1 MAKKRIKKKK
11 TGSRRWLAVSTLAAY
26 TFAGGG
32 KLALAQKQDASSS
45 SSQNTQ
51 YLDGLPVR
59 RYDLA
64 PGNLD
69 AVVREFQKIT
79 GVTVEFSD
87 PAAAQVWSPGVAG
100 VYTATQALD
109 KLLANTGVTYRVA
122 ADKSIKLSLRSL
134 QTVIEVQ
141 ADSLQLAASTPKFT
155 EPLLNTPQTIG
166 VVSHQLV
173 EQQGAATLRD
183 ALRNVAGISLA
194 AGEGGS
200 QGDNLTIRGFT
211 ARNDLFIDGMRD
223 FGSYYRDPF
232 NTQEVEVLQGPSSAA
247 FGRGSTGGV
256 VNQASKTPDLNRYIS
271 AGLSFG
277 TDLTRR
283 GEMDVNVPLKKLGP
297 GASFRLNAMGT
308 LSDVAGR
315 DVARNRRD
323 GVAPSLSLGLGTP
336 TRLTLSYFHQNADDI
351 PDYGIPW
358 LFNGPAPVNR
368 HNYYGLENS
377 NYLRTYDDIGTTKVE
392 HDFNSKISVRNQL
405 RYANYARNVLITEP
419 RINNAT
425 LTTPLSALTV
435 TRNQLASNSTETFLD
450 EQLDMT
456 ARFETGGIR
465 HTFVTGFEAGR
476 ETSNP
481 TRPSY
486 TAPTTSLL
494 SPDPSQSL
502 NGNPG
507 ISSSV
512 TDTAVS
518 TGVYAVDTAKLGR
531 HWELTGGV
539 RFDRFSNDYSMRIAP
554 FSSFHRVDSKPTW
567 RGAISYHPVAAG
579 TLYFAAGTSFNPSA
593 ETLALSAGSANIA
606 PETNKSYEFG
616 TKWNLAQGKLAVNSS
631 WFRTTKENARETD
644 PSNPLLVVL
653 AGTQRVSGT
662 EVDITGHVTNRWDI
676 LSSYAYLDSRVV
688 GSQFFPN
695 AIGYALAN
703 VPKNTFAFWSNYRLP
718 SHFHF
723 GVGTNYVSSRTASAT
738 APLDP
743 TTGLIK
749 QVPGYWVFNAML
761 SRPLTEHID
770 LQVNAYNLA
779 NRYYYDQLHPGH
791 IVLGAGRSA
800 LVGIRFKF

>member
-1 MAKKRIKKKK
+1 
-11 TGSRRWLAVSTLAAY
+11 
-26 TFAGGG
+26 
-32 KLALAQKQDASSS
+32 
-45 SSQNTQ
+45 
-51 YLDGLPVR
+51 
-59 RYDLA
+59 
-64 PGNLD
+64 
-69 AVVREFQKIT
+69 
-79 GVTVEFSD
+79 
-87 PAAAQVWSPGVAG
+87 
-100 VYTATQALD
+100 
-109 KLLANTGVTYRVA
+109 
-122 ADKSIKLSLRSL
+122 
-134 QTVIEVQ
+134 VIEVQ
-141 ADSLQLAASTPKFT
+141 ANSMQLAASTPKFT

-166 VVSHQLV
+166 VVSRQLV

-256 VNQASKTPDLNRYIS
+256 VNQATKTPDLNRYIS

-277 TDLTRR
+277 TDATRR
-283 GEMDVNVPLKKLGP
+283 AEIDVNVPLKKLGP
-297 GASFRLNAMGT
+297 GASFRLNAMGH

-315 DVARNRRD
+315 DVATNRRD
-323 GVAPSLSLGLGTP
+323 GIAPSLSLGLGTP
-336 TRLTLSYFHQNADDI
+336 TRVTLSYLHLNADDI

-368 HNYYGLENS
+368 RNYYGLENG
-377 NYLRTYDDIGTTKVE
+377 NYLRTYDDIGTAKVE
-392 HDFNSKISVRNQL
+392 HDFNSKITVRNQL

-419 RINNAT
+419 RVNTAPLN
-425 LTTPLSALTV
+425 TPLSALTI

-456 ARFETGGIR
+456 AHFETAGIR
-465 HTFVTGFEAGR
+465 HSFVTGFEAGR

-481 TRPSY
+481 TRPSF
-486 TAPTTSLL
+486 TAPITSLL

-502 NGNPG
+502 NANPG
-507 ISSSV
+507 VASSV
-512 TDTAVS
+512 KDSAVS

-531 HWELTGGV
+531 HWEVTGGV
-539 RFDRFSNDYSMRIAP
+539 RYDRFSNDYAQFIAP
-554 FSSFHRVDSKPTW
+554 ASSFHRVDSKPTW
-567 RGAISYHPVAAG
+567 RAALSYHPIAAG

-593 ETLALSAGSANIA
+593 ETLALSAGTVNLP
-606 PETNKSYEFG
+606 PESNKSYEFG
-616 TKWNLAQGKLAVNSS
+616 TKWNLVHGKLAVNSS
-631 WFRTTKENARETD
+631 WFRTTKENARETS
-644 PSNPLLVVL
+644 PINSLLVVL
-653 AGTQRVSGT
+653 AGTQKVSGT
-662 EVDITGHVTNRWDI
+662 EVDVTGHVTSRWDI

-688 GSQFFPN
+688 GSQFFPGS
-695 AIGYALAN
+695 IGAALAN
-703 VPKNTFAFWSNYRLP
+703 VPKNTFAFWSTYRLP
-718 SHFHF
+718 SRFHF
-723 GVGTNYVSSRTASAT
+723 GVGSNYVSSRTASAT
-738 APLDP
+738 VPLDP
-743 TTGLIK
+743 TTGLVK
-749 QVPGYWVFNAML
+749 QVPGYWVFNAMV
-761 SRPLTEHID
+761 SRPITEHID

>member
-1 MAKKRIKKKK
+1 MAKKRIKKKAA
-11 TGSRRWLAVSTLAAY
+11 GSRRWLAVSTLAAY
-26 TFAGGG
+26 TLAGSG
-32 KLALAQKQDASSS
+32 KLALAQKQAASSS
-45 SSQNTQ
+45 SRQSTQ

-64 PGNLD
+64 SGDLD
-69 AVVREFQKIT
+69 AVVREFQKIA
-79 GVTVEFSD
+79 GVTIEFSD
-87 PAAAQVWSPGVAG
+87 RTAAQVWSPGVSG

-109 KLLANTGVTYRVA
+109 KLLANTAVIYRVA
-122 ADKSIKLSLRSL
+122 DDKTIHLSVRAV

-141 ADSLQLAASTPKFT
+141 ANSMQLAASTPKFT

-166 VVSHQLV
+166 VVSRQLV

-256 VNQASKTPDLNRYIS
+256 VNQATKTPDLNRYIS

-277 TDLTRR
+277 TDATRR
-283 GEMDVNVPLKKLGP
+283 AEIDVNVPLKKLGP
-297 GASFRLNAMGT
+297 GASFRLNAMGH

-315 DVARNRRD
+315 DVATNRRD
-323 GVAPSLSLGLGTP
+323 GIAPSLSLGLGTP
-336 TRLTLSYFHQNADDI
+336 TRVTLSYLHLNADDI

-368 HNYYGLENS
+368 RNYYGLENG
-377 NYLRTYDDIGTTKVE
+377 NYLRTYDDIGTAKVE
-392 HDFNSKISVRNQL
+392 HDFNSKITVRNQL

-419 RINNAT
+419 RVNTAPLN
-425 LTTPLSALTV
+425 TPLSALTI

-456 ARFETGGIR
+456 AHFETAGIR
-465 HTFVTGFEAGR
+465 HSFVTGFEAGR

-481 TRPSY
+481 TRPSF
-486 TAPTTSLL
+486 TAPITSLL

-502 NGNPG
+502 NANPG
-507 ISSSV
+507 VASSV
-512 TDTAVS
+512 KDSAVS

-531 HWELTGGV
+531 HWEVTGGV
-539 RFDRFSNDYSMRIAP
+539 RYDRFSNDYAQFIAP
-554 FSSFHRVDSKPTW
+554 ASSFHRVDSKPTW
-567 RGAISYHPVAAG
+567 RAALSYHPIAAG

-593 ETLALSAGSANIA
+593 ETLALSAGTVNLP
-606 PETNKSYEFG
+606 PESNKSYEFG
-616 TKWNLAQGKLAVNSS
+616 TKWNLVHGKLAVNSS
-631 WFRTTKENARETD
+631 WFRTTKENARETS
-644 PSNPLLVVL
+644 PINSLLVVL
-653 AGTQRVSGT
+653 AGTQKVSGT
-662 EVDITGHVTNRWDI
+662 EVDVTGHVTSRWDI

-688 GSQFFPN
+688 GSQFFPGS
-695 AIGYALAN
+695 IGAALAN
-703 VPKNTFAFWSNYRLP
+703 VPKNTFAFWSTYRLP
-718 SHFHF
+718 SRFHF
-723 GVGTNYVSSRTASAT
+723 GVGSNYVSSRTASAT
-738 APLDP
+738 VPLDP
-743 TTGLIK
+743 TTGLVK
-749 QVPGYWVFNAML
+749 QVPGYWVFNAMV
-761 SRPLTEHID
+761 SRPITEHID

>member
-1 MAKKRIKKKK
+1 
-11 TGSRRWLAVSTLAAY
+11 
-26 TFAGGG
+26 
-32 KLALAQKQDASSS
+32 
-45 SSQNTQ
+45 
-51 YLDGLPVR
+51 LDGLPVR
-59 RYDLA
+59 RYDSA

-69 AVVREFQKIT
+69 TLVHEFQKIA
-79 GVTVEFSD
+79 GVTIVFSN
-87 PAAAQVWSPGVAG
+87 PAAAQVFSPGVSG

-109 KLLANTGVTYRVA
+109 KLLANTGVEYRVA
-122 ADKSIKLSLRSL
+122 NDKTIQLSLKSV

-141 ADSLQLAASTPKFT
+141 ANSPQLAVSMPKFT

-166 VVSHQLV
+166 VVSNRTM
-173 EQQGAATLRD
+173 EQQGASTLRD

-232 NTQEVEVLQGPSSAA
+232 NTQEIEVLQGASSAA

-256 VNQASKTPDLNRYIS
+256 VNQASKTPDLNRYVT
-271 AGLSFG
+271 AGLAFG

-283 GEMDVNVPLKKLGP
+283 GEIDLNIPISKLGP
-297 GASFRLNAMGT
+297 GASFRLNAMGHI
-308 LSDVAGR
+308 SDVAGR
-315 DVARNRRD
+315 DVAENRRT
-323 GVAPSLSLGLGTP
+323 GIAPSLSLGLGTP

-358 LFNGPAPVNR
+358 LFNGPATVNR
-368 HNYYGLENS
+368 RNYYGLENG
-377 NYLRTYDDIGTTKVE
+377 NFLRTYDDIGTAKVE
-392 HDFNSKISVRNQL
+392 HDFNSHITIRNQF

-425 LTTPLSALTV
+425 LTTPLSAMIV
-435 TRNQLASNSTETFLD
+435 TRNQLASNSTETFLND
-450 EQLDMT
+450 QLDLS
-456 ARFETGGIR
+456 AHFETGKIR
-465 HTFVTGFEAGR
+465 HNFVTGFEAGR
-476 ETSNP
+476 ETSDP
-481 TRPSY
+481 TRPIY

-494 SPDPSQSL
+494 SPNFNQSL
-502 NGNPG
+502 TGNPG

-512 TDTAVS
+512 IDTAVS
-518 TGVYAVDTAKLGR
+518 TGVYAVDTAKFGR

-539 RFDRFSNDYSMRIAP
+539 RFDRFANDYASRIAP
-554 FSSFHRVDSKPTW
+554 FSSFHRVDTKPTW

-593 ETLALSAGSANIA
+593 ETLALSAGSANLP
-606 PETNKSYEFG
+606 PESNKSYEFG
-616 TKWNLAQGKLAVNSS
+616 TKWSLAHSRLSVNSS
-631 WFRTTKENARETD
+631 WFRTIKENARETD

-653 AGTQRVSGT
+653 AGTQKVSGA
-662 EVDITGHVTNRWDI
+662 EVDVTGHVTSRWDI

-688 GSQFFPN
+688 GSQFFPG
-695 AIGYALAN
+695 AIGYPLAN
-703 VPKNTFAFWSNYRLP
+703 VPKNTFAFWSNNRLP
-718 SHFHF
+718 AHFNF
-723 GVGTNYVSSRTASAT
+723 GVGTNYVSSRTASST
-738 APLDP
+738 VPLDP

-761 SRPLTEHID
+761 SHPITEHID

-791 IVLGAGRSA
+791 IVLGPGRSA
-800 LVGIRFKF
+800 LVGIKFKF